1 MNINSR
7 RTMSKTA
14 LPKVSPLRPI
24 KYGTFLSL
32 GARTLVSKRAKLFA
46 SLRVLLMAILIAAS
60 VALGFIAKAAEDWAQ
75 FRGPNGS
82 GVSAATGLP
91 EEFGPEKN
99 VIWKTPLPPGH
110 SSPVLTKD
118 RIFVTAY
125 SKQQTAN
132 SKQPAATGNQQNSA
146 IGPAKANADKQ
157 NYKLL
162 VICLDRQTGK
172 LLWQREVPRTLAGR
186 LQNVNGPASPSPV
199 TDGTNVYAFF
209 QEFGLVS
216 YDAAGKQRWQH
227 PLGPFNMFYGFG
239 ASPILVDDKLILP
252 VDQDNPSSYL
262 IAVDKNTGKLRW
274 KVDRPVVI
282 SGYSTPIV
290 YQPKQGAKQIVIPE
304 SFQLSAYS
312 VADGKRVWWVR
323 GLACEMKSIASND
336 GEYLYINGWG
346 FPQNQPGAQV
356 ATIPWAEALPR
367 YDKNNDQ
374 QIAKTEIT
382 EAKLSG
388 PMDKMLIDAF
398 EAFDMDRDEKLN
410 PKDWEVFR
418 AMMAS
423 ENGLLAIKLGGEG
436 DQTAN
441 AIRWR
446 YSKPVPQVPSTLL
459 YKGVLYMIN
468 DSGILLSFDPATG
481 SVLKQ
486 GRLQGAIDKYFAS
499 PVAADDKVFLIGEG
513 GAVSVLKAGGDWQ
526 VLKVN
531 ELDDETFATPAI
543 ADGRIYIRT
552 RSAIYCFG
560 NSAGS

>member
-1 MNINSR
+1 MNPKSR
-7 RTMSKTA
+7 RSRSDIEHRTKTQY
-14 LPKVSPLRPI
+14 R
-24 KYGTFLSL
+24 SL
-32 GARTLVSKRAKLFA
+32 A
-46 SLRVLLMAILIAAS
+46 SLLALMIAISL
-60 VALGFIAKAAEDWAQ
+60 VALATVGLVTTAGAEDWPQ
-75 FRGPNGS
+75 FRGANGS
-82 GVSAATGLP
+82 GVSSTTGLP

-99 VIWKTPLPPGH
+99 VVWKTALPPGH
-110 SSPVLTKD
+110 SSPVLTKN

-125 SKQQTAN
+125 EKVDSKQQTVDSKKQAAN
-132 SKQPAATGNQQNSA
+132 STQQSTNSNAATKDKDNQ
-146 IGPAKANADKQ
+146 KDKN

-162 VICLDRQTGK
+162 VIALDRQTGK
-172 LLWQREVPRTLAGR
+172 LLWQREVPRTIGGR

-199 TDGTNVYAFF
+199 TDGSNVYAFF

-239 ASPILVDDKLILP
+239 ASPILVDDKVILP

-262 IAVDKNTGKLRW
+262 IAVDKNTGKVRW

-282 SGYSTPIV
+282 SGYSTPII
-290 YQPKQGAKQIVIPE
+290 YQPKQGPKQIVIPE

-312 VADGKRVWWVR
+312 VADGQRVWWVR

-356 ATIPWAEALPR
+356 ATISWEEALPR
-367 YDKNNDQ
+367 YDKNSDK
-374 QIAKTEIT
+374 QIAKTEIS
-382 EAKLSG
+382 EAKAAGSNG
-388 PMDKMLIDAF
+388 PMDKMLDAAF

-436 DQTAN
+436 DQTAS

-468 DSGILLSFDPATG
+468 DSGILISFDPATG
-481 SVLKQ
+481 NVLKQ

-552 RSAIYCFG
+552 RNTLYCFG
-560 NSAGS
+560 S